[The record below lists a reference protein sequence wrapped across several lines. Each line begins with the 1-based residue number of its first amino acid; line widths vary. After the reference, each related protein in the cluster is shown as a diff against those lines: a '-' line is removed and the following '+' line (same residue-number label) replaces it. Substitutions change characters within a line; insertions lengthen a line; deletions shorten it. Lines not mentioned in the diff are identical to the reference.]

1 MICNQSTIS
10 ECELTRYSGAT
21 LHSDDI
27 HVILLS
33 RPPPPSPYVKRLRES
48 HKTKFR

>member
-1 MICNQSTIS
+1 MCTIC
-10 ECELTRYSGAT
+10 ECQLTRYSGAT

-33 RPPPPSPYVKRLRES
+33 HGPPPLMLRGCES
-48 HKTKFR
+48 LTKQNLDRT